1 MTEQTESKPSAE
13 VQEYRKDDDEISLL
27 EILVVFARHK
37 KLVFLFPFVS
47 AVAAALISLAL
58 PNIYTGTARIL
69 PPQPGGSP
77 LAAALLGDVAGFP
90 AGASVG
96 QALGLKNPSDLYV
109 SMLRSRTIADAIIQR
124 FDLRKQFGKD
134 TLVDTRRQ
142 LADVT
147 DVSAGK
153 DGIITIEV
161 DDYDPVRAADMANAF
176 VEELD
181 QLTQRVSVTSAGR
194 QRAFLEKQLHKA
206 KEQLADAEIALRVT
220 QEKTGIISVPEQGK
234 AMIESVASLRALVAA
249 KQVQLSALRTSATEN
264 NPDYVRAQQEL
275 AGLRVEL
282 AKIEKSN
289 PADGSN
295 VIPSA
300 EMIPEA
306 GLEYVRK
313 YRDMQY
319 YQTLFELIAKQ
330 FEIAKAQEA
339 AEGGLVQALDRAVAP
354 DKKSKPYRSLIVLVT
369 ALLAGLIG
377 LMGAFVVEAKERAS
391 RDPAQSWL
399 LDELRR
405 QLWRW
410 RGHG

>member
-1 MTEQTESKPSAE
+1 
-13 VQEYRKDDDEISLL
+13 
-27 EILVVFARHK
+27 
-37 KLVFLFPFVS
+37 
-47 AVAAALISLAL
+47 
-58 PNIYTGTARIL
+58 
-69 PPQPGGSP
+69 
-77 LAAALLGDVAGFP
+77 
-90 AGASVG
+90 
-96 QALGLKNPSDLYV
+96 
-109 SMLRSRTIADAIIQR
+109 MLRSRTIADAIIQR